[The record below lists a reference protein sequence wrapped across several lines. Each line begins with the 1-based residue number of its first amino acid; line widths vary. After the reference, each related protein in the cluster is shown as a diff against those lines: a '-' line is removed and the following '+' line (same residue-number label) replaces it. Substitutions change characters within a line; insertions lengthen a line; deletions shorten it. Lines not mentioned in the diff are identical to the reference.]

1 MSTKGGYQIINLDP
15 KSFSSGVGIKIKGA
29 YDAVN
34 NSNGKRTIISG
45 AKTSTLVFP
54 DFPAS
59 FMKSSTAFTTGAVT
73 VGNNTVTTSI
83 TNDDTVTITI
93 S

>member
-15 KSFSSGVGIKIKGA
+15 KSFTSGVEVVIKGA

-34 NSNGKRTIISG
+34 NSNGKRTVLSG
-45 AKTSTLVFP
+45 VKTSTLVFP
-54 DFPAS
+54 DFETN
-59 FMKSSTAFTTGAVT
+59 FLKSSTAFVGSAK
-73 VGNNTVTTSI
+73 VGNNSVTTSI
-83 TNDDTVTITI
+83 ESDDGVTITI